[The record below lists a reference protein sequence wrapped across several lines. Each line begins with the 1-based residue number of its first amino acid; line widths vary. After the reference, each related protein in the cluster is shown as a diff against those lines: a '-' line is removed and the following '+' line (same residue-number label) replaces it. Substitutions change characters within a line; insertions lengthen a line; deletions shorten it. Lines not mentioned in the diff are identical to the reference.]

1 MSQEKVIVRKVNISE
16 KEKVQDRAHYFL
28 EEHAPSIVRYVDY
41 RVNIPDEQRERF
53 YSAIDNNRSVSIRFR
68 HEDLSDGD
76 DLIAFTMQQFKRIA
90 SAFDKGRGVIINM
103 SEEQVQK
110 HEIIDADDYFYSPL

>member
-1 MSQEKVIVRKVNISE
+1 MSQEKVIVYKINNSE
-16 KEKVQDRAHYFL
+16 KEKVL
-28 EEHAPSIVRYVDY
+28 SNAPSIVRYVDY
-41 RVNIPDEQRERF
+41 RVNIPEDQRERF

-68 HEDLSDGD
+68 HEDLSGGD

-110 HEIIDADDYFYSPL
+110 HEIIDEDDFFYSPF

>member
-16 KEKVQDRAHYFL
+16 KEKVIAIS
-28 EEHAPSIVRYVDY
+28 PKVVRYVDY
-41 RVNIPDEQRERF
+41 RVNIPEDQRERF

-110 HEIIDADDYFYSPL
+110 HEIIDADDYFYSPF

>member
-16 KEKVQDRAHYFL
+16 KEKVIDIS
-28 EEHAPSIVRYVDY
+28 PKVVRYVDH
-41 RVNIPDEQRERF
+41 RVNIPEDQRERF

-68 HEDLSDGD
+68 HEDLSGGD

-103 SEEQVQK
+103 SEDQVQK
-110 HEIIDADDYFYSPL
+110 HEIVDADDYFYSPF

>member
-1 MSQEKVIVRKVNISE
+1 MSQEKVIVYKVNNSE
-16 KEKVQDRAHYFL
+16 KEKVLAN
-28 EEHAPSIVRYVDY
+28 APSIVRYVDY
-41 RVNIPDEQRERF
+41 RVNIPEDQRERF
-53 YSAIDNNRSVSIRFR
+53 YSAIDNNRSVSIRFQ
-68 HEDLSDGD
+68 HEDLWEGD

-110 HEIIDADDYFYSPL
+110 HEIVDADDYFYSPF